1 MHADHRLGF
10 ASHVGG
16 RGQNAKE
23 SAEEYIKAQGTD
35 DKLLKKSATQTISEC
50 MTQENFDKPIN
61 EFSDDDLNDKVNLS
75 KVRAWCRAR
84 WSRSIQVSR

>member
-1 MHADHRLGF
+1 M
-10 ASHVGG
+10 GG

-23 SAEEYIKAQGTD
+23 SQEEYIKTQGTD
-35 DKLLKKSATQTISEC
+35 DQLLKKSATQTISEC

-75 KVRAWCRAR
+75 KVRARCNSR
-84 WSRSIQVSR
+84 WSGSVHVFR

>member
-1 MHADHRLGF
+1 MHVNPVNADHWLGLYRTWG
-10 ASHVGG
+10 VGG
-16 RGQNAKE
+16 EQNAKE
-23 SAEEYIKAQGTD
+23 SAEEYIKEQGTD

-75 KVRAWCRAR
+75 KVRAWCSAR
-84 WSRSIQVSR
+84 